1 MIRPKSPVL
10 LCRAGGCYGGE
21 FEGRL
26 SDSIFRF
33 VWLEQP
39 ERAISTIQIVLY
51 ISIKKQ
57 RKPLTD
63 QLVTGLRVNMKR
75 NYLGTFV
82 YYYNILNYVISDML
96 SQWDLAVDAKITF
109 GKNILGHND
118 KKRLRRD
125 SLWVANNHSIAI
137 IGVLSAPIAL
147 LFMVLVSLFLG
158 HKITVCYIVLILFC
172 LSLYIMSISKY
183 DHCYFEYFESI
194 RDINIKKW
202 RYQCLMFAIADMI
215 VGAVLVCVLIHI

>member
-1 MIRPKSPVL
+1 MTTWLSLFKQVSPTTWKAIPVTTL
-10 LCRAGGCYGGE
+10 TKRYH
-21 FEGRL
+21 L
-26 SDSIFRF
+26 SDTSGT
-33 VWLEQP
+33 VWALWS
-39 ERAISTIQIVLY
+39 AI
-51 ISIKKQ
+51 
-57 RKPLTD
+57 
-63 QLVTGLRVNMKR
+63 
-75 NYLGTFV
+75 
-82 YYYNILNYVISDML
+82 
-96 SQWDLAVDAKITF
+96 DAKITF

-158 HKITVCYIVLILFC
+158 HKIMACYIVLILFC

-183 DHCYFEYFESI
+183 DHCYFEYFKSI

-215 VGAVLVCVLIHI
+215 VGAVLVCVLIHISIVR

>member
-1 MIRPKSPVL
+1 MK
-10 LCRAGGCYGGE
+10 
-21 FEGRL
+21 
-26 SDSIFRF
+26 
-33 VWLEQP
+33 
-39 ERAISTIQIVLY
+39 
-51 ISIKKQ
+51 
-57 RKPLTD
+57 
-63 QLVTGLRVNMKR
+63 KR

-96 SQWDLAVDAKITF
+96 SQWDLAIDAKITF

-158 HKITVCYIVLILFC
+158 HKIMTCYIVLILFC

>member
-1 MIRPKSPVL
+1 
-10 LCRAGGCYGGE
+10 
-21 FEGRL
+21 
-26 SDSIFRF
+26 
-33 VWLEQP
+33 
-39 ERAISTIQIVLY
+39 
-51 ISIKKQ
+51 
-57 RKPLTD
+57 
-63 QLVTGLRVNMKR
+63 
-75 NYLGTFV
+75 
-82 YYYNILNYVISDML
+82 ML
-96 SQWDLAVDAKITF
+96 SQWDLAIDAKITF

-215 VGAVLVCVLIHI
+215 VGAVLVCILIHIWAHIKIWGRFLCQQKHPENFWKIILVVKILAKRIETKTIWYKRNLLMLTAIIRSTCGYSSAL

>member
-1 MIRPKSPVL
+1 MK
-10 LCRAGGCYGGE
+10 
-21 FEGRL
+21 
-26 SDSIFRF
+26 
-33 VWLEQP
+33 
-39 ERAISTIQIVLY
+39 
-51 ISIKKQ
+51 
-57 RKPLTD
+57 
-63 QLVTGLRVNMKR
+63 KR

-96 SQWDLAVDAKITF
+96 SQWDLAIDTKITF

-158 HKITVCYIVLILFC
+158 HKITACYIVLILFC

-215 VGAVLVCVLIHI
+215 VGAVLVCILIHI

>member
-1 MIRPKSPVL
+1 MK
-10 LCRAGGCYGGE
+10 
-21 FEGRL
+21 
-26 SDSIFRF
+26 
-33 VWLEQP
+33 
-39 ERAISTIQIVLY
+39 
-51 ISIKKQ
+51 
-57 RKPLTD
+57 
-63 QLVTGLRVNMKR
+63 KR

-96 SQWDLAVDAKITF
+96 SQWDLAIDAKITF

-158 HKITVCYIVLILFC
+158 HKIMACYIVLILFC

-215 VGAVLVCVLIHI
+215 GGGGSCMCFNSYMSPHKNLGSIFTGTPIVRLWNWSQLLSGKDCDLWTRVRNF

>member
-1 MIRPKSPVL
+1 MK
-10 LCRAGGCYGGE
+10 
-21 FEGRL
+21 
-26 SDSIFRF
+26 
-33 VWLEQP
+33 
-39 ERAISTIQIVLY
+39 
-51 ISIKKQ
+51 
-57 RKPLTD
+57 
-63 QLVTGLRVNMKR
+63 KR

-96 SQWDLAVDAKITF
+96 SQWDLAIDAKITF

-158 HKITVCYIVLILFC
+158 HKIMACYIVLILFFC
-172 LSLYIMSISKY
+172 RFILCPYQNMTIAILSTSKAYVTSI
-183 DHCYFEYFESI
+183 
-194 RDINIKKW
+194 
-202 RYQCLMFAIADMI
+202 
-215 VGAVLVCVLIHI
+215 

>member
-1 MIRPKSPVL
+1 MK
-10 LCRAGGCYGGE
+10 
-21 FEGRL
+21 
-26 SDSIFRF
+26 
-33 VWLEQP
+33 
-39 ERAISTIQIVLY
+39 
-51 ISIKKQ
+51 
-57 RKPLTD
+57 
-63 QLVTGLRVNMKR
+63 KR
-75 NYLGTFV
+75 NYLETFV

-96 SQWDLAVDAKITF
+96 SQWDLAIDAKITF

-158 HKITVCYIVLILFC
+158 HKIMACYIVLILFC

-194 RDINIKKW
+194 RDINIKKMA
-202 RYQCLMFAIADMI
+202 LSMLD
-215 VGAVLVCVLIHI
+215 VCDCWHDSGGGSCMCFNSYMSPHKNLGSIFMLIKTPWKFMKNNFGRKNLG